1 MSTEPSHPTH
11 GDDPRRRPV
20 PVSGP
25 ILTAGLLAGAG
36 GMLAA
41 ATLGW
46 LGVAILVAFLAAG
59 CTLLLRWSP

>member
-1 MSTEPSHPTH
+1 MSTEPSRPSE
-11 GDDPRRRPV
+11 GEAGARRPV

-25 ILTAGLLAGAG
+25 VLTAALLAGAG
-36 GMLAA
+36 AMLAA

-59 CTLLLRWSP
+59 CTLLVRWTR